1 MCVHT
6 MALVFDRN
14 PEFPVDPR
22 FSSFGLKR
30 KRKRGRPKNISM
42 ALDRAVPRVA
52 DQREEIEEGELPRG
66 EVGLYIALMEEE
78 IYPIGG
84 EEGEDEEEGWVMG
97 PNIVL
102 MERGGE
108 EREDEEEGTGEE
120 DVGDEGTD
128 EEEAEPAAQ
137 HTRFGTRWANFVRN
151 LIE

>member
-22 FSSFGLKR
+22 LYSFGL

-42 ALDRAVPRVA
+42 ALDRAVPRAA
-52 DQREEIEEGELPRG
+52 DQGEEIEEGELLRG
-66 EVGLYIALMEEE
+66 EVGPNIAPMEDE
-78 IYPIGG
+78 IGG
-84 EEGEDEEEGWVMG
+84 EEGGDEEEGWVLG
-97 PNIVL
+97 PNIVP
-102 MERGGE
+102 MERGEE
-108 EREDEEEGTGEE
+108 ERE
-120 DVGDEGTD
+120 D

-137 HTRFGTRWANFVRN
+137 HTRWAKYVRN

>member
-6 MALVFDRN
+6 MALLFDPN

-30 KRKRGRPKNISM
+30 KRGRPMNIGM

-66 EVGLYIALMEEE
+66 EVGLYIAPMEEE
-78 IYPIGG
+78 IGG
-84 EEGEDEEEGWVMG
+84 EEGGDEEEGWVMG
-97 PNIVL
+97 PNIVP
-102 MERGGE
+102 MERGGEERGGE
-108 EREDEEEGTGEE
+108 EREDE
-120 DVGDEGTD
+120 DEGTD

-137 HTRFGTRWANFVRN
+137 HTRFGPRLANFVRN

>member
-30 KRKRGRPKNISM
+30 KRKRGRPKNIGG
-42 ALDRAVPRVA
+42 ALDRRVPRAA
-52 DQREEIEEGELPRG
+52 DQGEEIEEGELLRG
-66 EVGLYIALMEEE
+66 EVGPNIAPMEEE
-78 IYPIGG
+78 IGG
-84 EEGEDEEEGWVMG
+84 EEGGDEEEGWVMG
-97 PNIVL
+97 PNIVP

-108 EREDEEEGTGEE
+108 ERGGEDEE
-120 DVGDEGTD
+120 VGTD
-128 EEEAEPAAQ
+128 EREEEAEPPGQ
-137 HTRFGTRWANFVRN
+137 HTRFGPRWANFVRN

>member
-30 KRKRGRPKNISM
+30 KRGRPMNIGM

-66 EVGLYIALMEEE
+66 EVGLYIAPMEEE
-78 IYPIGG
+78 IGG
-84 EEGEDEEEGWVMG
+84 EEGGDEEEGWVMG
-97 PNIVL
+97 PNIVP

-108 EREDEEEGTGEE
+108 ERGGEERGGEDEE
-120 DVGDEGTD
+120 VGTD
-128 EEEAEPAAQ
+128 EEEEEAEPPGQ
-137 HTRFGTRWANFVRN
+137 HTRFGPRWANFVRN

>member
-30 KRKRGRPKNISM
+30 KRGRPKNIGM
-42 ALDRAVPRVA
+42 ALDRVVPRAA
-52 DQREEIEEGELPRG
+52 DQGEEIEEGELLRG
-66 EVGLYIALMEEE
+66 EVGPNIAPMEEE
-78 IYPIGG
+78 IGG
-84 EEGEDEEEGWVMG
+84 EEGGDEEEGWVMG
-97 PNIVL
+97 PNIVP

-108 EREDEEEGTGEE
+108 EREDEEEGTDEE
-120 DVGDEGTD
+120 DVGDEGMD

-137 HTRFGTRWANFVRN
+137 QICPEFD
-151 LIE
+151 